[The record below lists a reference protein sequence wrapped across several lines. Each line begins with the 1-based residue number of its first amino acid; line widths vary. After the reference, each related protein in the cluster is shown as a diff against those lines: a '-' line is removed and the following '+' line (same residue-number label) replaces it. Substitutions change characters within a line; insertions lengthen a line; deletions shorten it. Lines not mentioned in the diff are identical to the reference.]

1 MPLLT
6 RKSLLTFA
14 PEATYNTAPS
24 TGYIA
29 LEVLRDPDVAPLVAD
44 RAARET
50 VRPWLGADRQRLINR
65 RVTASFDCYMAGSGT
80 AGTAP
85 AFGGLLLSCF
95 MSEAIVANT
104 STTYTLAH
112 SGVSGSS
119 TIRWHTDGIR
129 HQITGARGN
138 LTMSMAAGEYG
149 LFKFEMQGIYSQPTE
164 VSLPSATFT
173 NQAAPVEISA
183 SATTGVSI
191 NSVARCMSEFELNI
205 GNELVYENLAG
216 CSEQI
221 EINSR
226 NPEGR
231 IQVESTMLTGTG
243 SQNVYALAEGSALVP
258 IGWTHSGGAGSI
270 ITMSLPNCDINEP
283 SLTDRN
289 GKQFMD
295 IPFAPIATSATSELS
310 LVFT

>member
-6 RKSLLTFA
+6 RRSLLTFA
-14 PEATYNTAPS
+14 PEATYGTAPS

-29 LEVLRDPDVAPLVAD
+29 LEVLRDPDLAPLVAD

-50 VRPWLGADRQRLINR
+50 VRPWLGADRKKLINKR
-65 RVTASFDCYMAGSGT
+65 ATISFDCYMAGSGT
-80 AGTAP
+80 PGVAP
-85 AFGGLLLSCF
+85 AFGGLLLACF
-95 MSEAIVANT
+95 MSEAIVTST

-129 HQITGARGN
+129 HQITGARGTWTPS
-138 LTMSMAAGEYG
+138 LAASEYG
-149 LFKFEMQGIYSQPTE
+149 LFKFEFQGIYSQPTE

-173 NQAAPVEISA
+173 NQATPVEISA
-183 SATTGVSI
+183 SATTAVLI
-191 NSVARCMSEFELNI
+191 DSVARCMSEFELNI
-205 GNELVYENLAG
+205 GNPLEYENLAG
-216 CSEQI
+216 CTQQI
-221 EINSR
+221 EINDR

-243 SQNVYALAEGSALVP
+243 SQNVYALAEGSNLVP
-258 IGWTHSGGAGSI
+258 IGWTHSGGAGNI
-270 ITMSLPNCDINEP
+270 ITMSLPNCDIYEP
-283 SLTDRN
+283 SLVDRN